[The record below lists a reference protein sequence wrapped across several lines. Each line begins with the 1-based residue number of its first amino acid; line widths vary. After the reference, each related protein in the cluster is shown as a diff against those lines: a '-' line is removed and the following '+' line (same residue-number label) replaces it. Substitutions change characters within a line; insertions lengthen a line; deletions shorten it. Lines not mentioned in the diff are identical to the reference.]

1 MMRQAGYKLAWLVA
15 MLFVATPSFALD
27 RVVLQLKWV
36 HAFQFAGYYAAKEQ
50 GYYRDVGLDVS
61 LVEASGKID
70 PVREVL
76 DGRAQ
81 YGIGTSSLLLSR
93 VQGLPVVA
101 LAVIFQQSPYE
112 IYAAPE
118 IRSLRDLIGKRI
130 MLEPQ
135 SAEVL
140 AYLKKEGISSDQIR
154 QIPHSFD
161 ANGLMKGEAE
171 AIAGYISD
179 EPFYFRQANY
189 PYQTFSP
196 RSAGIDFYGDN
207 LFTSGRELQE
217 HPARVKAFRAAS
229 LRGWQYAKEHRDE
242 VIDLILAK
250 YSTQHGR
257 EYLRFE
263 SDQMIP
269 LLQPNLIEIGY
280 MNPNRWRD
288 IADTYADIGMMP
300 RNFSLAGF
308 LYDPGPKPQDLTWL
322 YRALVVMLLLVG
334 VSVLIALH
342 IYGLNRKLR
351 GSERQNL
358 IIREKLQ
365 QAWGLAEQ
373 ALAEKG
379 QFMDMLAH
387 ELKTPLS
394 VIRMVLGSLPPAQ
407 PLLAHAERAV
417 HDMSNVIERCLY
429 AEKFSGQQP
438 INLSS
443 YPLHDKLQE
452 LRAGSMMPERL
463 VIHAEISPVLETDG
477 QLLHCIISNLIDNAI
492 KYSPPL
498 SPVQIVLMP
507 DDRPQGGGVSL
518 EIRNLPGLAGLP
530 DPDKVFQKYYRSR
543 AAHHQ
548 TGSGLGLYLVRSMAG
563 RLGGEV
569 SYLYDDEMVKFKLW
583 LPL

>member
-1 MMRQAGYKLAWLVA
+1 MTPPAYKLAWLVA

-27 RVVLQLKWV
+27 QVVLQLKWT

-50 GYYRDVGLDVS
+50 GYYRDAGLEVS
-61 LVEASGKID
+61 LVEASEKTD

-81 YGIGTSSLLLSR
+81 YGIGTSNLLLDWAAGRS
-93 VQGLPVVA
+93 VVA

-112 IYAAPE
+112 IYAAPD
-118 IRSLRDLIGKRI
+118 IHSLRQLAGKRI
-130 MLEPQ
+130 MLEAQ
-135 SAEVL
+135 SAELL
-140 AYLKKEGISSDQIR
+140 AYLQKEGISADQIR
-154 QIPHSFD
+154 RIPHSLD

-171 AIAGYISD
+171 AIAGYISN

-207 LFTSGRELQE
+207 LFTSGSELAD
-217 HPARVKAFRAAS
+217 HPERVKAFRAAS

-242 VIDLILAK
+242 VIDLILGK
-250 YSTQHGR
+250 YSTQHSR

-263 SDQMIP
+263 SDQMIS

-308 LYDPGPKPQDLTWL
+308 LYDPSPQHQDLTWL

-429 AEKFSGQQP
+429 AEKFSGQQLP
-438 INLSS
+438 INLSR

-452 LRAGSMMPERL
+452 LRAGSMTPERL
-463 VIHAEISPVLETDG
+463 VIHAEISPVLETDS

-498 SPVQIVLMP
+498 SPVQIALMP
-507 DDRPQGGGVSL
+507 DDRPQGDGVSL

-569 SYLYDDEMVKFKLW
+569 SYLYENEMVKFKLW